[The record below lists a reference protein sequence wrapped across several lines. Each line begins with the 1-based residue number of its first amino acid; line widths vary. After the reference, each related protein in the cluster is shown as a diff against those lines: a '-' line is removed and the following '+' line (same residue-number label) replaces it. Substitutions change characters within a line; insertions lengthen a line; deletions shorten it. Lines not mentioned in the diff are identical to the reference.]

1 MDGKVVI
8 ISGASRGLGRAMAL
22 ALASAGAKVALV
34 SRDADRLA
42 AVFGEIQTRGCE
54 SQFFLADV
62 AREEDVRRVEG
73 EIITTFGRADILI
86 NNAGLNIRR
95 QVIDYRRGNPEE
107 IGQLAVY
114 LCSREAGFITGADI
128 VIDGGWCAQ

>member
-1 MDGKVVI
+1 M
-8 ISGASRGLGRAMAL
+8 AELWPWRSRPPAPR
-22 ALASAGAKVALV
+22 VALV

-42 AVFGEIQTRGCE
+42 AVFGEIQASGSE

-86 NNAGLNIRR
+86 KSGTR
-95 QVIDYRRGNPEE
+95 
-107 IGQLAVY
+107 
-114 LCSREAGFITGADI
+114 
-128 VIDGGWCAQ
+128 